1 MKHHRDTI
9 IDLRTFR
16 VKYPSNVIIGHLNIN
31 SIRNKFELL
40 SFLIDGK
47 VDIFLISETKIDGT
61 FPTSQFLMS
70 GYSNVY
76 RLDRNDKGGGIMLF
90 VKDNLITFPVSGFC
104 FSEKTDILRR
114 IKPQAIKMVDILLLQ
129 SS

>member
-1 MKHHRDTI
+1 MI
-9 IDLRTFR
+9 
-16 VKYPSNVIIGHLNIN
+16 SHLKLN
-31 SIRNKFELL
+31 SVRSKFELL
-40 SFLIDGK
+40 SFLIIVDK

-61 FPTSQFLMS
+61 FPTSQFLMNS
-70 GYSNVY
+70 YSNVY

-114 IKPQAIKMVDILLLQ
+114 IKP
-129 SS
+129 